1 MKKVVSLLIA
11 ALTIGVMP
19 AAQADVKVFEVISGD
34 DRSQPSGMNYR
45 FAPKNI
51 SMEIFESNRSEII
64 VKVFFAQPLAPNG
77 LMSYTSSLQNA
88 TPVLRV
94 KFMNELETYRGQ
106 GDSGYLW
113 LESPRSSPY
122 QGSTKLNASASI
134 YANPAKGADGGRTFL
149 AGCFPKTWM
158 SDGASSDWVAF
169 SVDRACAGLA
179 DQFWL
184 NVYFDSNI
192 NSVASALDYKYLPTD
207 PLFIDLKKIPR
218 APVMKNQTVA
228 FAGFIGTQNLDNP
241 KVTSSVTSSLS
252 LPVTVSS
259 LTPTICTPTLSGL
272 TVTTTLLKSGTCTL
286 EAFAAGNETVNPSP
300 KVQQSFT
307 VNPKVMIKQDL
318 TWDEPFDV
326 MEGDAP
332 FDLFI
337 SSSAG
342 LPVKVTSNSP
352 SVCQFYDASKPSWV
366 TILGS
371 GTCSLSVRVDA
382 TDKYFEASG
391 SASFYV
397 EPKPVVEK
405 PSTSTKT
412 PTTPAPRPP
421 KTTKTKPAAPK
432 VFGGSGTTTTNQT
445 FETKQGTAD
454 TRGVGT
460 KKTTITCKSGKLT
473 KTVTAVKPVCPK
485 GWTIVKK

>member
-11 ALTIGVMP
+11 ALAFGVMP
-19 AAQADVKVFEVISGD
+19 AAQANTPIFVANSLE
-34 DRSQPSGMNYR
+34 DRTQPSGMGFRY
-45 FAPKNI
+45 ALT
-51 SMEIFESNRSEII
+51 STSVEILDTNPGVLI
-64 VKVFFAQPLAPNG
+64 VKVNFAGDVN
-77 LMSYTSSLQNA
+77 STSFMPYGSS
-88 TPVLRV
+88 TPMLRV
-94 KFMNELETYRGQ
+94 KILTTGGHRDDTGFIWM
-106 GDSGYLW
+106 DA
-113 LESPRSSPY
+113 PRDIPY
-122 QGSTKLNASASI
+122 QGATPIPAPSTYYS
-134 YANPAKGADGGRTFL
+134 DGKSGVPLGRQSL
-149 AGCFPKTWM
+149 AACKPTTWM
-158 SDGASSDWVAF
+158 NAGGSSNWIKFAIDMNCADIPVTF
-169 SVDRACAGLA
+169 SVTTQIDA
-179 DQFWL
+179 DL
-184 NVYFDSNI
+184 NSP
-192 NSVASALDYKYLPTD
+192 SAYLDNKYAPA
-207 PLFIDLKKIPR
+207 IPMFVDTKNVKR
-218 APVMKNQTVA
+218 PPKMKNQSVTFV
-228 FAGFIGTQNLDNP
+228 GFIGTQNLDNP
-241 KVTSSVTSSLS
+241 RVTSTVTSSLS
-252 LPVTVSS
+252 MPVTVAS
-259 LTPTICTPTLSGL
+259 LTPTICAPSISGL
-272 TVTTTLLKSGTCTL
+272 TVTTILIKSGTCTL
-286 EAFAAGNETVNPSP
+286 EAFAAGDDLTNPSP

-307 VNPKVMIKQDL
+307 VNPKVMVKQDL

-397 EPKPVVEK
+397 EPKPIVEK

-473 KTVTAVKPVCPK
+473 KPVTAVKPVCPK